1 MAYTYLLPT
10 PDDTELLGAALARA
24 CGQVREK
31 ILERGLAVR
40 MEGNLGAGKT
50 CFVRAFLRALGF
62 NGAVKSPTFTLVE
75 TYSVLG
81 MELNHFDFYRFEDP
95 LEFEDA
101 GFSEMFGP
109 GFICF
114 TEWSERA
121 GGLLPRSDLTI
132 RLEHSG
138 SGRSAE
144 VSSGSD
150 LGSSVLEA
158 LEKTGRN

>member
-1 MAYTYLLPT
+1 MAYTYHLPT
-10 PDDTELLGAALARA
+10 TDDTESLGSALARA
-24 CGQVREK
+24 CVQIREE
-31 ILERGLAVR
+31 ILKRGLAVR
-40 MEGNLGAGKT
+40 MEGTLGAGKT

-62 NGAVKSPTFTLVE
+62 IGAVKSPTFTLVE

-109 GFICF
+109 GRICF
-114 TEWSERA
+114 TEWSERVDS
-121 GGLLPRSDLTI
+121 LLPGSDLTI

-144 VSSGSD
+144 ASSGTD
-150 LGSSVLEA
+150 LGAVL
-158 LEKTGRN
+158 LELLDKDCRK